1 MMVLSNLCNY
11 ATLTDMI
18 DPLITTSLLFGAL
31 GGLVRAIV
39 GIGKY
44 FEKNKKEQK
53 IRVGYL
59 AYTILLA
66 TLVGGISGAL
76 ANGDWKLA
84 FIVGYAGTDFFEGLY
99 KIKKAQG
106 FEI

>member
-1 MMVLSNLCNY
+1 MLHIM
-11 ATLTDMI
+11 
-18 DPLITTSLLFGAL
+18 DPLIIQSLLFGAL
-31 GGLVRAIV
+31 GGLVRALV

-44 FEKNKKEQK
+44 FEKNKREQK
-53 IRVGYL
+53 IRFGYL
-59 AYTILLA
+59 AYTIFIA
-66 TLVGGISGAL
+66 ALVGGIGGVL

-84 FIVGYAGTDFFEGLY
+84 LIVGYAGTDFLEGLY

>member
-1 MMVLSNLCNY
+1 MPDYCRAPKYTIHYGYMD
-11 ATLTDMI
+11 TLVTQ
-18 DPLITTSLLFGAL
+18 SLLFGAL
-31 GGLVRAIV
+31 GGLIRALV
-39 GIGKY
+39 GVGKY

-59 AYTILLA
+59 VYTVLLA
-66 TLVGGISGAL
+66 ALIGGIGGVI

-84 FIVGYAGTDFFEGLY
+84 LIVGYAGTDFLEGLY